1 MTEVHTAG
9 EHVEEHEE
17 LDEELDED
25 DYRQQLRDIQVNSSL
40 IGLSALLTGH

>member
-1 MTEVHTAG
+1 MTDAHTAG
-9 EHVEEHEE
+9 EHEEHEE
-17 LDEELDED
+17 SEELDED